1 MTSGFILIIAFLIIA
16 TLIAGYL
23 YQIYF
28 NTQSFLYVHYTHLET
43 SITRMLRLKNQPQ
56 SATDYF
62 KSLLMTNGLAS
73 LLCYIL
79 LRIQHVLW
87 LNPNHVKNMSPDLA
101 FHTVISFV
109 TNTNLQHYAG
119 ETSLSYFSQMAVI
132 TFLMFLS
139 AGSGFCIAL
148 AFIRRMTGN
157 QEVIG
162 NFHSELI
169 KWIVLVL
176 LPLSGLLNLLLMHE
190 GVIQTLSKN
199 IQFTTIDHQIQ
210 SIALGPVASLESIK
224 HLGTNGG
231 GFFSANGAMPF
242 ENPTILTNIVEMI
255 SMMVMPG
262 AVFILFGIVL
272 YKKKLPSRK
281 QTFYFVGLLLAI
293 FLLCF
298 LVNLGAEHMGNPHFP
313 GGNMEGKE
321 TRFGLMQSA
330 LFTTVT
336 TSFTTGAVNNM
347 HDAQTAL
354 GGMVPLVLMM
364 MNAIFGGEGVGFL
377 NFMTYVLLT
386 LFIAGLMIGR
396 TPQLF
401 GKRLESK
408 EMTCISMILIIHPL
422 IILSFTSL
430 ALIFP
435 NATAAMTNPG
445 AHGFSQILY
454 EYTSASANNGSGF
467 EGLQDHTAFWNITT
481 GLAMFLGRY
490 PVMLLQLFIASML
503 ARKPIQNTAN
513 EMAIDTPIFTVL
525 LVVILITISALT
537 FLPALVLGPIGE
549 FLTS

>member
-16 TLIAGYL
+16 TLIAWYL
-23 YQIYF
+23 YHIYF
-28 NTQSFLYVHYTHLET
+28 NAQSFLNVHYTRLET
-43 SITRMLRLKNQPQ
+43 TLTRMLRLEHAPQ
-56 SATDYF
+56 SAIDYF
-62 KSLLMTNGLAS
+62 KSLLLTNGLAS
-73 LLCYIL
+73 ILCYVL

-87 LNPNHVKNMSPDLA
+87 LNPNHVQNMSPDLA

-157 QEVIG
+157 RDVIG
-162 NFHSELI
+162 NYYSDLI

-176 LPLSGLLNLLLMHE
+176 LPLSCLVNLLLMHE
-190 GVIQTLSKN
+190 GVIQTLQKN
-199 IQFTTIDHQIQ
+199 MQFTTIDHRIQ
-210 SIALGPVASLESIK
+210 SIPLGPVASLESFK

-231 GFFSANGAMPF
+231 GFFGANGAMPF
-242 ENPTILTNIVEMI
+242 ENPTVLTNMVEMI

-281 QTFYFVGLLLAI
+281 QIFYFIGLLLAI
-293 FLLCF
+293 FLMCF
-298 LVNLGAEHMGNPHFP
+298 LINLGAEHMGNPHFP
-313 GGNMEGKE
+313 GVNMEGKE
-321 TRFGLMQSA
+321 TRFGMTQSA

-347 HDAQTAL
+347 HDAQTAI

-364 MNAIFGGEGVGFL
+364 INAIFGGEGVGFL

-396 TPQLF
+396 SPQLF
-401 GKRLESK
+401 GKRLENK
-408 EMTCISMILIIHPL
+408 EMTCISVILMIHPL

-435 NATAAMTNPG
+435 NGLSAMTNPG
-445 AHGFSQILY
+445 AHGLSQILY

-490 PVMLLQLFIASML
+490 PVMILQLFIASML
-503 ARKPIQNTAN
+503 ARKPIQNTTN

-525 LVVILITISALT
+525 LVVMLITISALT

-549 FLTS
+549 FLTP